1 MITRSTHPRGKITL
15 LFMAAPAALLALTTI
30 ESAMAQNAVPDGYR
44 SPDLLTKPYLT
55 PTGQVVPKPG
65 QSQSGPQT
73 EAERKAQKQSDQIL
87 NSICSNC

>member
-1 MITRSTHPRGKITL
+1 MIKRHTFTATL
-15 LFMAAPAALLALTTI
+15 AILLIVPAFEYGAAQT
-30 ESAMAQNAVPDGYR
+30 AVPDGDH

-65 QSQSGPQT
+65 DSQSGPQT
-73 EAERKAQKQSDQIL
+73 AQERKAQHQSDQIL